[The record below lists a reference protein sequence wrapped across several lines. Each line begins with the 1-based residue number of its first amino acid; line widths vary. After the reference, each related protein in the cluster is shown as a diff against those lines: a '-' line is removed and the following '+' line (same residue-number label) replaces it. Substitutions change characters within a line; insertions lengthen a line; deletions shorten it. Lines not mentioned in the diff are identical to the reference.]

1 MSSEQKVT
9 SNEQPVTR
17 NKLKCNEQRAKTN
30 KQVATK
36 IFSLLLMD
44 DTKVS
49 VSLCT
54 LFQTKKFWK
63 FLVLKSL
70 LHLRVMLIKIKVTR
84 NTVKSKLKVFFYR
97 TIICHEVRFKINTV
111 QIFHY
116 VSRVYHQV
124 QNSANLC

>member
-30 KQVATK
+30 KPRVATK
-36 IFSLLLMD
+36 IFSLPLID

-54 LFQTKKFWK
+54 LFQTKKF
-63 FLVLKSL
+63 
-70 LHLRVMLIKIKVTR
+70 
-84 NTVKSKLKVFFYR
+84 
-97 TIICHEVRFKINTV
+97 
-111 QIFHY
+111 
-116 VSRVYHQV
+116 
-124 QNSANLC
+124 